1 MKNIEEIG
9 KVIRITESDEENTF
23 HVHNEIVMDGKEYRI
38 LPLRCGDHAE
48 IAPNNKE
55 KLVAKVKQDLFKHLE
70 DYIEIFVNNDLA
82 FTHKIWANAS
92 LVIIVNKEEN
102 KN

>member
-1 MKNIEEIG
+1 MKDIKEIG

-23 HVHNEIVMDGKEYRI
+23 HVHNEIVMDDKEYRI
-38 LPLRCGDHAE
+38 LPLRCGDYAE

-82 FTHKIWANAS
+82 FTNKIWAKAS